1 MSGACSCT
9 FCHTKWNIGVLQVY
23 HLFDFALEA
32 GCNMVCDACLCAT
45 EVVRLAS
52 ILFWNLCFSQHFQ
65 IGEIFTPIVHLLI
78 MQLTK
83 ELMIN
88 ILWPWC
94 AGLGTRVTWVC
105 LAFSSY
111 LTSAKISGCF
121 VTAVWAKALYPFSW
135 RNSLQRMCAE
145 VPGALISHV

>member
-9 FCHTKWNIGVLQVY
+9 FCHAKWNIGVLQVY
-23 HLFDFALEA
+23 HFFDFALEA

-52 ILFWNLCFSQHFQ
+52 ILFWNLFLPAFPDWRNLHPNCSPSYHA
-65 IGEIFTPIVHLLI
+65 TN
-78 MQLTK
+78 K

-105 LAFSSY
+105 LALSSY
-111 LTSAKISGCF
+111 LTSATISGCF